1 LAGFDKHMNL
11 ILRDA
16 QEAYTVLLRVCRTL
30 PARPLAPGGATADA
44 AAAAACRATAAAGG
58 GGGAD
63 SQPVADEAAL
73 PEGGAS
79 TAAAPAA
86 EGGAGRERMRWGR
99 KQEVRRRTLKQVFV
113 RGDNVVMVSLVE
125 GAGQAAQAAAQ
136 LSSAA

>member
-1 LAGFDKHMNL
+1 MNL

-16 QEAYTVLLRVCRTL
+16 QETYTVLLRVCRTL
-30 PARPLAPGGATADA
+30 PARPPAPGGATADA
-44 AAAAACRATAAAGG
+44 AAAAACRARAAAGG
-58 GGGAD
+58 DGGAD

-73 PEGGAS
+73 PEGGA

-86 EGGAGRERMRWGR
+86 EGGAGRERVRWGR